1 MNVFRFGLPILL
13 SAILGGFVSVQ
24 LFNDSSSDF
33 SEIKQTMIE
42 IDARQ
47 DFIEQE
53 FSNSEK
59 ALNQINNSLLT
70 KEQSPDDFGS
80 SSANSQENIAV
91 LKSAIDKTQDSVL
104 KVEQNYLNTKETI
117 SDLKNEFVN
126 IEGLNLLF
134 PILPSPKV

>member
-1 MNVFRFGLPILL
+1 MNVFRFVVLAFL

-70 KEQSPDDFGS
+70 KEQSPDDFES

-91 LKSAIDKTQDSVL
+91 LKSAIDKTQD
-104 KVEQNYLNTKETI
+104 
-117 SDLKNEFVN
+117 
-126 IEGLNLLF
+126 
-134 PILPSPKV
+134 